1 MNAAFVW
8 IVIAV
13 AAGSW
18 FFGKSAGY
26 SDGHKDGLNE
36 APAHFAAKE
45 ADKRRSEETQ
55 KELELARVA
64 VQPSMMM
71 CLDILGVDISGI
83 EEEIR
88 EDMIEDSMT
97 EYDLRSEPY

>member
-26 SDGHKDGLNE
+26 SRGHKDGLSE
-36 APAHFAAKE
+36 SPAHFAAKE
-45 ADKRRSEETQ
+45 ADKRRSEEIQ
-55 KELELARVA
+55 MELELARVA
-64 VQPSMMM
+64 AHPSMMM
-71 CLDILGVDISGI
+71 CLDVLGVDVTAI
-83 EEEIR
+83 EEEVR
-88 EDMIEDSMT
+88 SDMIEDSMT